1 MTQATSYK
9 LFFISLAISLVALFL
24 RIYELDAESLW
35 LDEAYAVNHVADRG
49 FLEVLS
55 RSLPDGNPPLY
66 YILLDHWIWLFGGSE
81 YSVRMPSVLFSVFSV
96 GLIYKVGSLL
106 LDKATG
112 LLASLIFAL
121 SAYQVHFA
129 QEARVYSMMV
139 FLCLSSFYF
148 FLRLFQ
154 GKNYRI
160 FAGYVLSSAALMYS
174 HYFGLFIVIAQ
185 ALFVLGFYFLN
196 QYPDYSPTFD
206 PWANAPLFRT
216 WALAAGAI
224 TILYTPG
231 FFYLAYSL
239 AYPEHR
245 THIQAPGLRALGSS
259 FLQYAGA
266 PGFGYPEFQKP
277 VLILAVIMLFA
288 LVGVRVLAKNREQ
301 RVTLFLL
308 LVWLIVPVA
317 SPFLLSQIITPL
329 YGHRYSIAAL
339 PALYLLVAA
348 GAQRVG
354 SIATL
359 STMGRLT
366 SLAAFA
372 VVGLL
377 FSSTLFLSLSML
389 HDYFTT
395 AKKEPWRQVVS
406 YVKVHSKPGDAL
418 LISPRYMILPY
429 DYYAKGNGFP
439 NTSQEEIPLDREQIN
454 EFDPAAIGSN
464 RVWLLL
470 SPSYFDNE
478 QQAEQFKEELEDA
491 RFALADHQSYDE
503 GIYPVIDLALYEK
516 Q

>member
-185 ALFVLGFYFLN
+185 ALFVWVSTFSINTQIILLLLTLGLTLLFL
-196 QYPDYSPTFD
+196 
-206 PWANAPLFRT
+206 
-216 WALAAGAI
+216 
-224 TILYTPG
+224 
-231 FFYLAYSL
+231 
-239 AYPEHR
+239 E
-245 THIQAPGLRALGSS
+245 PGLWQRGLLRFFTHLDSS
-259 FLQYAGA
+259 
-266 PGFGYPEFQKP
+266 
-277 VLILAVIMLFA
+277 
-288 LVGVRVLAKNREQ
+288 
-301 RVTLFLL
+301 
-308 LVWLIVPVA
+308 
-317 SPFLLSQIITPL
+317 
-329 YGHRYSIAAL
+329 
-339 PALYLLVAA
+339 
-348 GAQRVG
+348 
-354 SIATL
+354 
-359 STMGRLT
+359 T
-366 SLAAFA
+366 SLI
-372 VVGLL
+372 
-377 FSSTLFLSLSML
+377 
-389 HDYFTT
+389 H
-395 AKKEPWRQVVS
+395 
-406 YVKVHSKPGDAL
+406 
-418 LISPRYMILPY
+418 
-429 DYYAKGNGFP
+429 
-439 NTSQEEIPLDREQIN
+439 
-454 EFDPAAIGSN
+454 
-464 RVWLLL
+464 
-470 SPSYFDNE
+470 
-478 QQAEQFKEELEDA
+478 
-491 RFALADHQSYDE
+491 
-503 GIYPVIDLALYEK
+503 
-516 Q
+516 